1 MFSSA
6 ATQQAPIRQDGFE
19 SSFDSASTPPL
30 DSLSTI
36 NHPFLKFASNND
48 NLDFADDL
56 TGLISHERSTHSPPP
71 ASALST
77 SATSN
82 SSTYQHNIFDISAPS
97 QLAMHHNRD
106 EFALQHREGTSP
118 PENYSTGNRPD
129 SAFPANFNS
138 TLPALNS
145 SMRYDPQPPR
155 FDSAAANRTGFD
167 AGGRPF
173 DRNSFDAARQ
183 DRVHTSPTFSDHRF
197 DNRSFAADR
206 FDSTGRPFDPRFDH
220 FSDSRRSDSFDQA
233 GEGHHFGDT
242 ARFGEQE
249 EHVNRFDPSHPG
261 HHHALD
267 KSWERHFTPSP
278 DSPFAAGLG
287 RDAGRPTTAS
297 TNATSRSRSRSR
309 PPSVGPQRTTRSR
322 RNGSFSSAASGRI
335 GRSDSISSM
344 SGTSPTRPHAIV
356 IPGKNQWGSLGS
368 AGGLNGISNGINGVG
383 IGMGSYSASP
393 ESAFSLP
400 TPDSGFPHSFSSAY
414 GAFAGSKDGLTT
426 PTSSSLPSLTGLP
439 SLGGSQYHAPAPAPQ
454 QATQNKLDEKRRRRR
469 ESHNAVERRRRDN
482 INERISELAGL
493 IPEEMLDGAGGQGG
507 NAGDKADKDKAGQS
521 PGSPTSPMLDMLKM
535 EDGDGAEGL
544 NAPGTVTPTP
554 ASANDSKDKPN
565 SLKANK
571 GMILRKSVEY
581 IRYLQQLVTA
591 QGARNR
597 ELEDELRDYRGNG
610 NGNASNGGAPFGGNF
625 NNNYGNFGSNGFE
638 AFNSGREF
646 LTIQEEDI
654 EMRDGDRAKDMQQAG
669 AASADDRP
677 QDDRPRGGGGT
688 TDPTRGDSPL
698 TAPSSS
704 GGEEEDEDSDDEY
717 VEGPKRV
724 RRRTGIKKGQ
734 KTPRAND
741 VSKVNGA
748 KASPVIANALRRGRR
763 GRSDETDEGMEE

>member
-1 MFSSA
+1 MFST
-6 ATQQAPIRQDGFE
+6 ATAQQGPIRQDGFE
-19 SSFDSASTPPL
+19 SSFESASTPPL
-30 DSLSTI
+30 DSLNTI
-36 NHPFLKFASNND
+36 NHPFLKFAANHD
-48 NLDFADDL
+48 NIDFTDDL
-56 TGLISHERSTHSPPP
+56 TGLISHERSTHSPAPTNT
-71 ASALST
+71 LST

-82 SSTYQHNIFDISAPS
+82 SSTYQHNIFDISAPT
-97 QLAMHHNRD
+97 QLSMHHNRD

-118 PENYSTGNRPD
+118 PENYSTGTRPD

-145 SMRYDPQPPR
+145 SMRYDPQPPPR
-155 FDSAAANRTGFD
+155 FDPAAANRTGFD

-220 FSDSRRSDSFDQA
+220 FSESRRSDSFDQT
-233 GEGHHFGDT
+233 GDGHHFGDA
-242 ARFGEQE
+242 ARFGDQE

-278 DSPFAAGLG
+278 DSPFAAGLA
-287 RDAGRPTTAS
+287 REAGRPTTAS

-335 GRSDSISSM
+335 GRSDSISSL

-368 AGGLNGISNGINGVG
+368 AGGLNGLNNGINGVG
-383 IGMGSYSASP
+383 MGMGGYSASSP

-439 SLGGSQYHAPAPAPQ
+439 SLGGSQYHAPAAAPQ

-493 IPEEMLDGAGGQGG
+493 IPEEMLDGVAGQGG
-507 NAGDKADKDKAGQS
+507 NAGDKAEKDKAGQS
-521 PGSPTSPMLDMLKM
+521 PTSPTSPMLDMLKM
-535 EDGDGAEGL
+535 EDGDGAESL

-554 ASANDSKDKPN
+554 ATANDSKDKPN
-565 SLKANK
+565 SMKANK

-581 IRYLQQLVTA
+581 IRYLQQLVNA

-597 ELEDELRDYRGNG
+597 ELEDELRGYRGNG
-610 NGNASNGGAPFGGNF
+610 NGNGNGQGYGSGFSNGSF
-625 NNNYGNFGSNGFE
+625 GNFGNNGFE
-638 AFNSGREF
+638 TFNSGREF

-654 EMRDGDRAKDMQQAG
+654 EMRDGERSKNEQAG
-669 AASADDRP
+669 NGPADDRP
-677 QDDRPRGGGGT
+677 QDDRPRGGNGN
-688 TDPTRGDSPL
+688 DLTRGDSPL

-717 VEGPKRV
+717 VEGPKRA
-724 RRRTGIKKGQ
+724 RRRTGAKKGQ
-734 KTPRAND
+734 KTPRAGDAN
-741 VSKVNGA
+741 KVNGA
-748 KASPVIANALRRGRR
+748 KGSPVLASALRRGRR